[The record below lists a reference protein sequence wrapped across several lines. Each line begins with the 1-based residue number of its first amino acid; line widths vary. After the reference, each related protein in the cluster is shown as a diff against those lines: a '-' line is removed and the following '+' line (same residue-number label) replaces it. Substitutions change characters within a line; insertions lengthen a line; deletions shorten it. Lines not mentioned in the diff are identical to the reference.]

1 VPNLDLS
8 KIIKAYDIRG
18 LVDTEFTESLV
29 SDVGKAMV
37 EVLRIRKSDGGP
49 GAVVM
54 GRDMRPSGVKFAK
67 AMTDAVISAGVDVVD
82 IGLASTDQLYFASG
96 SLDLP
101 GIMLTASHN
110 PASYNG
116 IKLCKAGAAPVGE
129 STGLAEISKLIQTS
143 IPQVV
148 TQPGKLTHRDLLQDY
163 ARYLRAL
170 AGISSVRPL
179 KIVVDAGNGMAG
191 HTAPAVLDIE
201 GLEVI
206 PMYFE
211 LDGNFPNHD
220 ANPIDPK
227 NLIDLQQAV
236 LTHNADLGM
245 AFDGDADRCFLVD
258 NLGKL
263 VPPSALTALIA
274 ASELQKFPGSAIVH
288 NLICSKA
295 VPEVISECGG
305 TAIRTRVGHS
315 FIKQV
320 MAETNAVFGGEHSGH
335 FYFREFWR
343 ADSGMLAALYALVA
357 LDNSAGKTFAQLLTN
372 FDRYPQSGEINS
384 EVPNV
389 QEAIL
394 RVRADMLANHE
405 FDELDGL
412 TITAPTWWVNV
423 RPSNTEPLVRLNA
436 EADDAAT
443 LNEVVTQALTAI
455 RDFE

>member
-1 VPNLDLS
+1 MPNLDLS

-211 LDGNFPNHD
+211 LDGH
-220 ANPIDPK
+220 
-227 NLIDLQQAV
+227 
-236 LTHNADLGM
+236 
-245 AFDGDADRCFLVD
+245 R
-258 NLGKL
+258 
-263 VPPSALTALIA
+263 LTAFA
-274 ASELQKFPGSAIVH
+274 
-288 NLICSKA
+288 NL
-295 VPEVISECGG
+295 
-305 TAIRTRVGHS
+305 
-315 FIKQV
+315 
-320 MAETNAVFGGEHSGH
+320 N
-335 FYFREFWR
+335 
-343 ADSGMLAALYALVA
+343 
-357 LDNSAGKTFAQLLTN
+357 
-372 FDRYPQSGEINS
+372 
-384 EVPNV
+384 
-389 QEAIL
+389 
-394 RVRADMLANHE
+394 
-405 FDELDGL
+405 
-412 TITAPTWWVNV
+412 
-423 RPSNTEPLVRLNA
+423 LN
-436 EADDAAT
+436 
-443 LNEVVTQALTAI
+443 
-455 RDFE
+455 

>member
-1 VPNLDLS
+1 
-8 KIIKAYDIRG
+8 
-18 LVDTEFTESLV
+18 
-29 SDVGKAMV
+29 
-37 EVLRIRKSDGGP
+37 
-49 GAVVM
+49 
-54 GRDMRPSGVKFAK
+54 
-67 AMTDAVISAGVDVVD
+67 
-82 IGLASTDQLYFASG
+82 
-96 SLDLP
+96 
-101 GIMLTASHN
+101 
-110 PASYNG
+110 
-116 IKLCKAGAAPVGE
+116 
-129 STGLAEISKLIQTS
+129 
-143 IPQVV
+143 V

-191 HTAPAVLDIE
+191 HTAPAVFDIE

-227 NLIDLQQAV
+227 NLIDLQKAV